1 MLYKAAPCTNCGHK
15 IFIDGPTVVPV
26 GGGATLQSEFR
37 PPEERESSVICP
49 RCRCTIRFS
58 DSDIVEVDSTSN

>member
-1 MLYKAAPCTNCGHK
+1 MLYKAVPCQNCGRN
-15 IFIDGPTVVPV
+15 ILIDGSKVVPV

-49 RCRCTIRFS
+49 DCRCTTRFS
-58 DSDIVEVDSTSN
+58 DSDIVEVDSTAN